1 MRSRKRSVERLDEP
15 IVEIHMVGGIH
26 PDLPFSYYVELL
38 RGIKEVRPEVHI
50 QAFTCVEIAHLAG
63 LCGESVGQTLDILRE
78 AGLDSMPG
86 GGAEV
91 FSSRIRERTCA
102 DKLPGQDWL
111 EVAKTAHRQGFRT
124 NATMLYG
131 HIETYEERLEHLD
144 ALRRAQDETG
154 GFLAF
159 IPLAFHPKNTEL
171 AALSSTTGIDDLKN
185 IAVARLLLD
194 NFDHIKAYWVMIGP
208 KLAQIALS
216 FGADD
221 LDGTVKEEVITHM
234 AGAETDQA
242 IGSETLIR
250 LITEAGRIPVER
262 TTLYEVI
269 DVHSSSERA
278 NAMNDRIIDDVLEG
292 SRLSDDQFLQLYSE
306 ADLHQLGYLAAEAR
320 KKKHPEKVVT
330 YVIDRNVNYTDICIS
345 ACKFCAFYKQPASG
359 EGYLLSRE
367 ELKKKIDETL
377 ALGGTQIL
385 LQGGLHPDLQLD
397 YYEDLVSFIK
407 SCGINVHGFSPPEIH
422 HFSTISGLPVTEVLD
437 RLIAAGL
444 DSIPGGGAEI
454 LTDRVRQAGGAEK
467 MQCRSV
473 A

>member
-1 MRSRKRSVERLDEP
+1 MKNIIESAGLEDIQQKVLTGERLSLADGLRLYQSPDILAVGWLANLVRERLNGNKAYFIYNQHINYSNICTNLCKFCAFGRKKDDDLAYEMSIDEVKEKVRQRLDEP

-26 PDLPFSYYVELL
+26 PDLPFSYYKELL

-50 QAFTCVEIAHLAG
+50 QAFTCVEIAHLAT
-63 LCGESVGQTLDILRE
+63 LCGETVGATLEILRE

-102 DKLPGQDWL
+102 DKLPGEDWI
-111 EVAKTAHRQGFRT
+111 EVAKTAHRHGFRT

-144 ALRRAQDETG
+144 ALRQAQDQTG

-171 AALSSTTGIDDLKN
+171 SALSSTTGIDDLRN
-185 IAVARLLLD
+185 IAVARLMLD
-194 NFDHIKAYWVMIGP
+194 NFAHIKAYWVMIGP

-250 LITEAGRIPVER
+250 LISEAGRVPVER
-262 TTLYEVI
+262 TTLY
-269 DVHSSSERA
+269 
-278 NAMNDRIIDDVLEG
+278 DVLE
-292 SRLSDDQFLQLYSE
+292 
-306 ADLHQLGYLAAEAR
+306 
-320 KKKHPEKVVT
+320 
-330 YVIDRNVNYTDICIS
+330 
-345 ACKFCAFYKQPASG
+345 
-359 EGYLLSRE
+359 
-367 ELKKKIDETL
+367 
-377 ALGGTQIL
+377 
-385 LQGGLHPDLQLD
+385 
-397 YYEDLVSFIK
+397 
-407 SCGINVHGFSPPEIH
+407 VHDHGQR
-422 HFSTISGLPVTEVLD
+422 VEV
-437 RLIAAGL
+437 
-444 DSIPGGGAEI
+444 
-454 LTDRVRQAGGAEK
+454 
-467 MQCRSV
+467 
-473 A
+473 